1 MSFVQFLKLIQKNW
15 KLLLLVPVVLAGAI
29 YYFTRHEKK
38 IYSSE
43 TVIYTGIASGYS
55 ISGSKSA
62 DYYATSNAFDNL
74 LTLIN
79 SRETQ
84 QEVAISLLASHLFI
98 PKCQTSLLSNDS
110 YDQLLKIIPEKL
122 RHQLRKGSMEE
133 TKDAITAYMQS
144 TDANLIYKLIN
155 SDNPFY
161 SVNSLK
167 NIKSLRI
174 NSSDLIKITYE
185 TEDAA
190 VCKHTLELLIEI
202 FMKKHRLLREGQ
214 TSSVIAYFEREMAK
228 AFKRLDSCEE
238 IFLIFNKQNDII
250 NYYEQTKAVAGE
262 KENLYSLNHSLE
274 MERNASEK
282 AVNKVNDDIKGK
294 MYQTLYGSDIV
305 KQREQLSG
313 VYNNIELSSLLGRDN
328 LALRQRN
335 MDSLKRISSQME
347 RKLQTTIDKLNIE
360 SNTPNGI
367 PAKTVLDEW
376 VKTTISLEQSK
387 ARLTIMDKRKKEF
400 ADEYR
405 KLAPLGAML
414 KKIERQITV
423 AEQEYLEILHGLNLA
438 RLTQQNNE
446 LTSKLTTVDPPYLPL
461 KANPSKRMVQVI
473 IGFLAGF
480 VVVLALLLT
489 HFLLNKTLRQP
500 DKAFKLIR
508 IPLLGI
514 YPLLNENKEFIKKAN
529 LKIMQ
534 QFLSRISIAKRPVMI
549 GVISNQKGEGKS
561 ELIGIWKNE
570 LQKLHYSIEIKQ
582 FVKGKIINTDSRTDI
597 VFIEFPPL
605 DTLIHIP
612 GQMPEMDNCIMVCR
626 ANRLWN
632 KLDNE
637 LLDMFIKNTNSS
649 PVLVL
654 NGVTADYAEEF
665 IGEVPKKRTVVR
677 ELIKKIA
684 KMEFGNRKMLKRA

>member
-1 MSFVQFLKLIQKNW
+1 MNFVQFLKLIQKNW
-15 KLLLLVPVVLAGAI
+15 KLLLLVPIVLAGAI

-98 PKCQTSLLSNDS
+98 PKCETSLLSNDS
-110 YDQLLKIIPEKL
+110 YEQLLKLIPEKL
-122 RHQLRKGSMEE
+122 RQQLRKGSLEE
-133 TKDAITAYMQS
+133 TKEAITAYMQS
-144 TDANLIYKLIN
+144 TDDNLIYKLIN

-190 VCKHTLELLIEI
+190 ICKHTLELLIEI

-214 TSSVIAYFEREMAK
+214 TSSVIAYFERELAK

-262 KENLYSLNHSLE
+262 KENLYALNHSLE

-282 AVNKVNDDIKGK
+282 AVSKVNDDIKGK
-294 MYQTLYGSDIV
+294 MYQTLYGSDII

-313 VYNNIELSSLLGRDN
+313 VYNNIELSSILGRDN

-347 RKLQTTIDKLNIE
+347 RQLQITIDKLNIE

-461 KANPSKRMVQVI
+461 RANPSKRMVQVI

-514 YPLLNENKEFIKKAN
+514 YPLLNENKDFIKKAN

-570 LQKLHYSIEIKQ
+570 LQKLHYSIETKQ
-582 FVKGKIINTDSRTDI
+582 FAKGKIINTDSRTDI

-605 DTLIHIP
+605 DTLILIP

-665 IGEVPKKRTVVR
+665 IGEVPKKRTIVR

-684 KMEFGNRKMLKRA
+684 KMEFGNRKILKRA

>member
-1 MSFVQFLKLIQKNW
+1 MSFVQFLKLMMKNW
-15 KLLLLVPVVLAGAI
+15 KLLLLVPVVLASSI

-38 IYSSE
+38 IFSSE

-84 QEVAISLLASHLFI
+84 QEVAISLLASHILAVSGD
-98 PKCQTSLLSNDS
+98 PSLLSNDS
-110 YDQLLKIIPEKL
+110 YDQLKKL
-122 RHQLRKGSMEE
+122 LPDNIRQKLRKGSFQE
-133 TKDAITAYMQS
+133 TKDAITTYMQS
-144 TDANLIYKLIN
+144 SDDNLIYKLIN

-174 NSSDLIKITYE
+174 NSSDLIKISYE

-190 VCKHTLELLIEI
+190 ICKHTLEYLIEI
-202 FMKKHRLLREGQ
+202 FMKKNRLLREGQ
-214 TSSVIAYFEREMAK
+214 TGSVIGYFEREVAA

-262 KENLYSLNHSLE
+262 KENLYALNHSLE

-294 MYQTLYGSDIV
+294 VYQTLYGSDII
-305 KQREQLSG
+305 KQREQLSD
-313 VYNNIELSSLLGRDN
+313 VYNNLEFSSLLGRDN
-328 LALRQRN
+328 PSFKQRR
-335 MDSLKRISSQME
+335 MDSLKKVSYQME
-347 RKLQTTIDKLNIE
+347 TQLQNSIDKLNMQ
-360 SNTPNGI
+360 SNTPKGI
-367 PAKTVLDEW
+367 PVKAILDEW
-376 VKTTISLEQSK
+376 VKTTINLEQSK

-423 AEQEYLEILHGLNLA
+423 AEQEYLELLHGLNMA

-461 KANPSKRMVQVI
+461 KANPSKRIVQVV

-480 VVVLALLLT
+480 IVVLALLLT

-500 DKAFKLIR
+500 DKAFKMIR
-508 IPLLGI
+508 IPLMGI
-514 YPLLNENKEFIKKAN
+514 YPLLNENKEFIRKAN

-534 QFLSRISIAKRPVMI
+534 QFLSRISITKKPMII
-549 GVISNQKGEGKS
+549 GVISHQKGEGKS
-561 ELIGIWKNE
+561 TLINLWSNE
-570 LQKLHYSIEIKQ
+570 LKALDYMAETQQYR
-582 FVKGKIINTDSRTDI
+582 KGHLLNYKSGADII
-597 VFIEFPPL
+597 FLEFPPL
-605 DTLIHIP
+605 DNLIITP
-612 GQMPEMDNCIMVCR
+612 GEASIMDNCILICR
-626 ANRLWN
+626 ANRLWS
-632 KLDNE
+632 KIDNE
-637 LLDMFIKNTNSS
+637 LLDMFTKNTNTH

-665 IGEVPKKRTVVR
+665 IGEVPKKRGVIR
-677 ELIKKIA
+677 ELVKKIA
-684 KMEFGNRKMLKRA
+684 RLEFGTRKMLKRA

>member
-29 YYFTRHEKK
+29 YYFTRNEKK

-98 PKCQTSLLSNDS
+98 PKCQTSLLSYDS
-110 YDQLLKIIPEKL
+110 YEQLLKLIPEKL
-122 RHQLRKGSMEE
+122 RHQLRKGSLEE

-144 TDANLIYKLIN
+144 TDDNLIYKLIN

-214 TSSVIAYFEREMAK
+214 TSSVIAYFERELAK

-305 KQREQLSG
+305 KQKEQLSG

-335 MDSLKRISSQME
+335 MDSLKRISSKME
-347 RKLQTTIDKLNIE
+347 RQLQTTIDKLNIE

-461 KANPSKRMVQVI
+461 KANPSKRKVQVI

-514 YPLLNENKEFIKKAN
+514 YPLLNENKDFIKKAN

-534 QFLSRISIAKRPVMI
+534 QFLSRVSIAKRPIMI

-582 FVKGKIINTDSRTDI
+582 FDKGKIINTDSRTDI

-605 DTLIHIP
+605 DTLILIP

-665 IGEVPKKRTVVR
+665 IGEVPKKRTIVR

>member
-1 MSFVQFLKLIQKNW
+1 MLKNW
-15 KLLLLVPVVLAGAI
+15 KLLFLVPIILASSI
-29 YYFTRHEKK
+29 YFFTRNQKK
-38 IYSSE
+38 VYSSE

-84 QEVAISLLASHLFI
+84 QEVAISLLASHIFATAHN
-98 PKCQTSLLSNDS
+98 KSLLSYVS
-110 YDQLLKIIPEKL
+110 YE
-122 RHQLRKGSMEE
+122 QLRKLIPDDVKQKLRKGTLED
-133 TKDAITAYMQS
+133 TKSAITAYMQS
-144 TDANLIYKLIN
+144 SDDNLVYKIIN

-161 SVNSLK
+161 SVHSLRT
-167 NIKSLRI
+167 IKSLRI
-174 NSSDLIKITYE
+174 SSSDLIRITYE

-190 VCKHTLELLIEI
+190 ICKHTLELLIDI

-214 TSSVIAYFEREMAK
+214 TGSVIAYFEKEVSA

-238 IFLIFNKQNDII
+238 IFLDFNKQNDII

-262 KENLYSLNHSLE
+262 KENLYAQNHSLE
-274 MERNASEK
+274 MEKNADEK
-282 AVNKVNDDIKGK
+282 AVFKVNDEIKGK
-294 MYQTLYGSDIV
+294 VYQTLYGSDII

-313 VYNNIELSSLLGRDN
+313 VYSNMELSSLIGRDN
-328 LALRQRN
+328 KESRN
-335 MDSLKRISSQME
+335 RRVDSLKKVSAMME
-347 RKLQTTIDKLNIE
+347 KKLQSSIDNLNVQ

-367 PAKTVLDEW
+367 PVKSVLDEW
-376 VKTTISLEQSK
+376 VKNTISFEQSK

-423 AEQEYLEILHGLNLA
+423 AEQEYLELLHGLNMA

-446 LTSKLTTVDPPYLPL
+446 LTSKLTTVDPPFLPL
-461 KANPSKRMVQVI
+461 KANTSKRVLQVV

-480 VVVLALLLT
+480 IVVIGLLLT

-500 DKAFKLIR
+500 DKALKLIK

-514 YPLLNENKEFIKKAN
+514 YPLLNENNQFIRKAN

-534 QFLSRISIAKRPVMI
+534 QFFSRINLQKKPVVV
-549 GVISNQKGEGKS
+549 GVVSHQQREGKS
-561 ELIGIWKNE
+561 TLISLWTKELE
-570 LQKLHYSIEIKQ
+570 ALHYKVETRQ
-582 FVKGKIINTDSRTDI
+582 FKKGAHFDTDSNNDI
-597 VFIEFPPL
+597 IFVEFPAL
-605 DTLIHIP
+605 ENLLLSP
-612 GQMPEMDNCIMVCR
+612 GEAPAMDNCILVCR

-632 KLDNE
+632 KLDDE
-637 LLDMFIKNTNSS
+637 LLSMFIKNTKTE
-649 PVLVL
+649 PLLLL

-665 IGEVPKKRTVVR
+665 IGEVPKKRTILR
-677 ELIKKIA
+677 ELFKKIA
-684 KMEFGNRKMLKRA
+684 RMEFGNRKKLNPA

>member
-29 YYFTRHEKK
+29 YYFTRNEKK

-98 PKCQTSLLSNDS
+98 PKCQTSLLSYDS
-110 YDQLLKIIPEKL
+110 YEQLLKLIPEKL
-122 RHQLRKGSMEE
+122 RHQLRKGSLEE

-144 TDANLIYKLIN
+144 TDDNLIYKLIN

-214 TSSVIAYFEREMAK
+214 TSSVIAYFERELAK

-305 KQREQLSG
+305 KQKEQLSG

-335 MDSLKRISSQME
+335 MDSLKRISSKME
-347 RKLQTTIDKLNIE
+347 RQLQTTIDKLNIE

-461 KANPSKRMVQVI
+461 KANPSKRKVQVI

-514 YPLLNENKEFIKKAN
+514 YPLLNENKDFIKKAN

-534 QFLSRISIAKRPVMI
+534 QFLSRVSIAKRPVMI

-582 FVKGKIINTDSRTDI
+582 FDKGKIINTDSRTDI

-605 DTLIHIP
+605 DTLILIP

-665 IGEVPKKRTVVR
+665 IGEVPKKRTIVR